1 MRIKNGLL
9 ALLGAFIVFIDQ
21 IAKLL
26 VINNLSDTD
35 SVHVIPGLF
44 DFVYVKNTGA
54 AFSILS
60 DSTLLL
66 GVISVLFCIGVAGYW
81 YIKKP
86 QHNLLK
92 ISMTLLLAGA
102 FGNAID
108 RLFRGYVV
116 DFIQTVFIRFPVFNV
131 ADIAIT
137 FGAMLLIIYLL
148 FFDGKEEKDG
158 KVNSDGG
165 QSE

>member
-1 MRIKNGLL
+1 
-9 ALLGAFIVFIDQ
+9 
-21 IAKLL
+21 
-26 VINNLSDTD
+26 
-35 SVHVIPGLF
+35 
-44 DFVYVKNTGA
+44 
-54 AFSILS
+54 
-60 DSTLLL
+60 
-66 GVISVLFCIGVAGYW
+66 
-81 YIKKP
+81 
-86 QHNLLK
+86 
-92 ISMTLLLAGA
+92 MTLLLAGA

-148 FFDGKEEKDG
+148 FFDGKEEKYG
-158 KVNSDGG
+158 EVNSDGG